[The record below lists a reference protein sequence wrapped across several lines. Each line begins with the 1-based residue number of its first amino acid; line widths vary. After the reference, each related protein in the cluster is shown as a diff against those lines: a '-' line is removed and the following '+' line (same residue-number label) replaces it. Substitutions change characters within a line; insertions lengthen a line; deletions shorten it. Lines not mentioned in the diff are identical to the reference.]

1 MVQYQCPRCG
11 QLFNLPQPVNMAHC
25 PYCGQE
31 FQPVAPSAVP
41 PQNPQ
46 PQYGYGPMPQE
57 PGVFDSGPSGKSR
70 GVAGLL
76 AILLGGFGAHYF
88 YLGKIGGGF
97 ICLLLCLVTCG
108 LWSILTLVQGI
119 VMMTMKQNDFEQK
132 FVYSQSTFPLF

>member
-1 MVQYQCPRCG
+1 
-11 QLFNLPQPVNMAHC
+11 
-25 PYCGQE
+25 
-31 FQPVAPSAVP
+31 
-41 PQNPQ
+41 
-46 PQYGYGPMPQE
+46 MPQE